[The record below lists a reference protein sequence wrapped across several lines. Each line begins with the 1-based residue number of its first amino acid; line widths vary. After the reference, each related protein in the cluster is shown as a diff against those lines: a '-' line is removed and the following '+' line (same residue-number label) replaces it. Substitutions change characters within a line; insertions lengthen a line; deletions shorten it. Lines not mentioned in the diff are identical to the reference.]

1 MGFFVNRFKQGKW
14 LSRSN
19 SLLSDKSKVMALLA
33 SLTGYMKKGGLCKV
47 KEDLKLLSAY
57 ISDIVHG
64 RYKDYS
70 RSSLTLAV
78 AAVLYVV
85 SPLDLMPDLLP
96 VGFIDD
102 VAIVTWALSRLTD
115 EMTHYRDW
123 RTTSQQIEIA
133 SNNATK

>member
-33 SLTGYMKKGGLCKV
+33 SLTGYMKKGGLAKV
-47 KEDLKLLSAY
+47 KEDLSLLAAY
-57 ISDIVHG
+57 VGDIVHG

-85 SPLDLMPDLLP
+85 SPLDLLPDLLP

-115 EMTHYRDW
+115 EMTHYRNW
-123 RTTSQQIEIA
+123 RTTSQQTEIS

>member
-96 VGFIDD
+96 LGFIDD